1 MLFGIW
7 AGQFNP
13 STPPPSLLLLLLL
26 QPAPRAN
33 ITSNEIRAILRMLTS
48 RTERGDHGP
57 RSRVPRVRRVT
68 GVGCH
73 DHDTGDRAGDRAARL
88 AGLGRDNHPHE
99 GGDDARIRRRRA
111 VS

>member
-7 AGQFNP
+7 AGQFRP

-26 QPAPRAN
+26 QPAPSAN
-33 ITSNEIRAILRMLTS
+33 ITSNENRAIRRMLTS

-68 GVGCH
+68 GIGCH
-73 DHDTGDRAGDRAARL
+73 DHDTRDRAGDRAARL
-88 AGLGRDNHPHE
+88 ADLGRDDHAQV
-99 GGDDARIRRRRA
+99 GGD
-111 VS
+111 